1 MTKFKSGLTPQL
13 SSITKKVAWFNIF
26 IQLAFPISATLPANV
41 FANGNSQEKQAINLL
56 KKQKTYQVKVGDTP
70 ESIAKQFNIKLFKL
84 IEANPDYVSLV
95 GKLKIKVGIT
105 LNIPD
110 EPLLTKKWLNNN
122 SQDIPIPSTNGQEL
136 AQIIVDNSSLLNRD
150 TDATQYAISRVSS
163 KANQQI
169 EQWLNQFGHARV
181 SLSTDKN
188 FTLESS
194 SADLLIPLY
203 DQEKNLVFSQTS
215 YHRKDSR
222 SQLNQG
228 IGYRHFT
235 DKFMVGLN
243 AFYDYDLSR
252 YHSRFGVG
260 AEVWRDYFKLSANH
274 YHRLSNW
281 RTSDDVMDYN
291 ERPANGWDI
300 RTEGYLPAYPQLG
313 AKLIFEQYYGKEV
326 GLFGKDNRQENP
338 HAYTA
343 GLTYTPVPL
352 ITFGAERRFG
362 LNDNSDNKFD
372 VNIQYRL
379 GESIASQLNSDN
391 VRAMRLMSGNR
402 YDFVDRN
409 NDIVLEYKKKTLVFL
424 SMNPTLNGYAKEEKD
439 LGVQVRS
446 KYPVKQIEWSAS
458 RLIANGGK
466 INHNNNLNYSIILPR
481 HISGSAE
488 KNSYIISAVA
498 IDEQGN
504 RSDPVQSQIIVDQ
517 SAINTQNSQFTPK
530 ATQLPADNYS
540 AQNLTLSILDNDNL
554 PVDINLKELS
564 LQVQSDNPASSSK
577 VSNFNRI
584 DTGKYQITVT
594 AGSSPEIVTLTPKF
608 RDNTFNKAQVTFVAD
623 THSAII
629 AKGGLTV
636 IKNNA
641 PADGKSQNKIQVI
654 VTDINANRI
663 PNYPVSF
670 TADNGATIIK
680 QTNTDSDGKIIVPIT
695 NTHIGKSMIGVS
707 VKKITYSTNVD
718 FIADIN
724 SAKINTFTIN
734 PNSSFANGTD
744 EKHIA
749 FNVIDK
755 NNNPVPNAKIQLS
768 ADNQALLKETELLTD
783 NQGNASTT
791 MTSQISGTT
800 TVSAL
805 VNKIVTKKTT
815 QFIADLSNGKIISLT
830 PSAKPY
836 IADGKTAVTF
846 TAVVEDN
853 NHNILPNAKVIWSTN
868 RDQQIVSINEVSTT
882 NNQGI
887 AQTTVTSTQ
896 AFDVIV
902 TASISNGSLDASPIT
917 FIADNQKGLITL
929 TANKTQLIA
938 DNKEQAILT
947 AVVKDKFGNK
957 LPNVTVNWDIN
968 GGTANQKETKTNQQ
982 SETAIS
988 INTAQ
993 AGTITAIA
1001 SLKNGNKAQ
1010 TTINAISDPKSATI
1024 SLSANN
1030 KTEAIADD
1038 NDTITVTAHVVDA
1051 NNNPLI
1057 QQSVFWNASPNHPN
1071 REMVKTD
1078 IHGNAQVEIKG
1089 KIAQAVTLTGR
1100 LNNNQSASINLLF
1113 KPGEVDKNH
1122 SHFKLDPQTIVAN
1135 GQSISTGT
1143 VELKD
1148 QFDNPVPKQEKYI
1161 SLSGNNPTITFSNV
1175 IDKNNGLYQFEV
1187 KGKKEGISEIT
1198 AKYGAANP
1206 FVLTQPLGF
1215 VADTQNAM
1223 IQSVNVIA
1231 PYTVTANG
1239 KDSVVIKA
1247 HIVDKQGNPSMEGIT
1262 VGWQT
1267 SLGQLSPLPI
1277 SKTDKNG
1284 VAEIALASTQAG
1296 VAKVTAML
1304 DAQEFL
1310 EADHDIV
1317 FTTDVISPTHSTLA
1331 LSPSIITAGDGTR
1344 TYDQS
1349 EITVIAKDNQG
1360 NLLPGLKDDIKLQYS
1375 TQLNIKE
1382 SKFTESS
1389 TGVYKATISAQKM
1402 GTTQIHAI
1410 ISGVTL
1416 TQSVS
1421 LTVIPDNISAK
1432 VRDIVISDLTPKAGD
1447 TITYT
1452 AYLIDKYD
1460 NPVSKDTPVTWTSDN
1475 VSVLSSALTFT
1486 DDKGVTQTKLTR
1498 GPAGL
1503 AKVNV
1508 VLKSGIYHAK
1518 DVNFVADD
1526 VDENR
1531 SEITLIPANIVAN
1544 GKEKAL
1550 LSLIIKDK
1558 GGNILPDQQVKG
1570 ISDNPT
1576 IVFSPAKQ
1584 VSPGHYE
1591 IEATGKKSGS
1601 AQLSVNINGVD
1612 FKKQKTLQL
1621 RADATTWQVKS
1632 VDVDRT
1638 SIIAGDKGVNY
1649 QATIVD
1655 ANDNILPNV
1664 IVSWKLQGL
1673 ADDYDFSTY
1682 TDAKGIARTKVTS
1695 HVAGIIKMSAYLDLS
1710 NYKPIQDVTVL
1721 PADIDA
1727 NKSTL
1732 TTSRQSIGGD
1742 DKDEAILTVK
1752 LVDKYDNTIDGK
1764 TVSLTATTGTA
1775 HFSDNPLK
1783 PLGNGQYQT
1792 KLTSNVKT
1800 DITLAAE
1807 AEGIA
1812 VAKPVIIKV
1821 TIPKP
1826 DIIFDKQIQQE
1837 TYASAPISALG
1848 YTGLPNNINMM
1859 WSSSDPTIASIDT
1872 TSGRISM
1879 KKAGTAVITLQTSG
1893 NDQYQPA
1900 QSSYPLVIEKAKP
1913 ILQLASSGTI
1923 KSVWNDGVV
1932 HNVNATFGNTD
1943 VKNIP
1948 LYYISDDQR
1957 VATVDTQGSITE
1969 VKPGKTK
1976 IHIKSD
1982 ATDQFLADAV
1992 TVDYEQGKGTLQITF
2007 TRKDIILSEM
2017 DTNIDVQQPT
2027 IPLPKEALGTWSA
2040 KDPNIV
2046 AIKESGVIVKVTP
2059 GKTDIILTS
2068 KENDYFYQSQGS
2080 YSVDVR
2086 KVPHITINS
2095 VTRRVDN
2102 NKNAQII
2109 PHDNISIN
2117 WTPVYEDDSLTFSWL
2132 PPDTAA
2138 SDYAVNLELWD
2149 GNQKTSQIL
2158 AYDQNQLIS
2167 RPKITSSFKLDK
2179 NLFKSTQL
2187 KIKVIVF
2194 DIHDHDPSTNRSREY
2209 AVYYPLD
2216 VKPIHPMYMDLE
2228 LNGSISFIT
2237 TNNASVPRNSCR
2249 MSGLDE
2255 MVHVIARPMFT
2266 LGNHASDFFEP
2277 VTVSHKLIDI
2287 QGDSTRDSVDY
2298 NDEDTYT
2305 SIIEN
2310 QRFPSN
2316 SHSLAIEENCWGSGA
2331 GASAHHGNATLIT
2344 SVTIA
2349 GKTYEFKQHVNWDG
2363 DGAPSQNNITKIS
2376 QL

>member
-41 FANGNSQEKQAINLL
+41 FADGNNQEKQAINLL
-56 KKQKTYQVKVGDTP
+56 KKQKTYQVKAGDTP

-122 SQDIPIPSTNGQEL
+122 QDIPLPSTNEQEL

-150 TDATQYAISRVSS
+150 TDATQFAISKISN

-188 FTLESS
+188 FTLENS

-228 IGYRHFT
+228 IGYRYFT

-260 AEVWRDYFKLSANH
+260 AEVWRDYFKLSVNH

-281 RTSDDVMDYN
+281 RTSDDVIDYN

-379 GESIASQLNSDN
+379 GESLSSQLNPDN
-391 VRAMRLMSGNR
+391 VRATRLMSGNR

-424 SMNPTLNGYAKEEKD
+424 SINPTLNGYAKEEKD

-481 HISGSAE
+481 HISGSTE
-488 KNSYIISAVA
+488 KNNYTISAVA

-504 RSDPVQSQIIVDQ
+504 RSAPVQSQITVDQ

-530 ATQLPADNYS
+530 ATQLPADS
-540 AQNLTLSILDNDNL
+540 HSSQNLTLSILDNDKL
-554 PVDINLKELS
+554 PVDINIKELS
-564 LQVQSDNPASSSK
+564 LQVQSDNPIGNSK
-577 VSNFNRI
+577 VSNFSRI
-584 DTGKYQITVT
+584 DTGKYQVTIT
-594 AGSSPEIVTLTPKF
+594 AGSTPEMVTLIPKF
-608 RDNTFNKAQVTFVAD
+608 RDNTFNQAQVTFVAD

-636 IKNNA
+636 IENGK

-654 VTDINANRI
+654 VTDINANKI

-670 TADNGATIIK
+670 TADNGATIIG
-680 QTNTDSDGKIIVPIT
+680 QANTDAEGKIIVPIT
-695 NTHIGKSMIGVS
+695 NTRSGKSIINVS
-707 VKKITYSTNVD
+707 IKNIPYSTNVD
-718 FIADIN
+718 FVADKN

-734 PNSSFANGTD
+734 PNNSFANGKD

-749 FNVIDK
+749 FNIIDK
-755 NNNPVPNAKIQLS
+755 NNNPVPAVEIKLS
-768 ADNQALLKETELLTD
+768 ADNQAQLKKTKLLTD
-783 NQGNASTT
+783 DQGNASTT
-791 MTSQISGTT
+791 MTSQIAGIT
-800 TVSAL
+800 TVTAW
-805 VNKIVTKKTT
+805 VNQKDRKETT
-815 QFIADLSNGKIISLT
+815 HFIADLSNGKIISLT

-853 NHNILPNAKVIWSTN
+853 NHNILPDAKVIWTTD
-868 RDQQIVSINEVSTT
+868 RDQQIVSINEISTT
-882 NNQGI
+882 NDQGI

-902 TASISNGSLDASPIT
+902 TARLSNGSHNKSPIT
-917 FIADNQKGLITL
+917 FIADDKKGLITL
-929 TANKTQLIA
+929 TSNKTQITA
-938 DNKEQAILT
+938 DNKEQAELI

-968 GGTANQKETKTNQQ
+968 GGTANKKETKTNQQ
-982 SETAIS
+982 GETAIL
-988 INTAQ
+988 INTVR
-993 AGTITAIA
+993 AGTITATA
-1001 SLKNGNKAQ
+1001 LLENGNKDQ
-1010 TTINAISDPKSATI
+1010 TTIIAVSDPNSATI
-1024 SLSANN
+1024 SLLANN
-1030 KTEAIADD
+1030 KTEAIAND
-1038 NDTITVTAHVVDA
+1038 NDTIIVTAHVVDA
-1051 NNNPLI
+1051 NNNPLF

-1071 REMVKTD
+1071 KEIVKTD

-1089 KIAQAVTLTGR
+1089 KIAQVIKLTGR
-1100 LNNNQSASINLLF
+1100 LDNNQNASIDLLF
-1113 KPGEVDKNH
+1113 KPGDVEKAH
-1122 SHFKLDPQTIVAN
+1122 SHLKLDPQTIVAN
-1135 GQSISTGT
+1135 GKNVSIGT
-1143 VELKD
+1143 IELKD

-1175 IDKNNGLYQFEV
+1175 IDKNNGIYQFEI
-1187 KGKKEGISEIT
+1187 KGKKEGISKIT
-1198 AKYGAANP
+1198 AIYDKKNSFP
-1206 FVLTQPLGF
+1206 LTQYLGF

-1284 VAEIALASTQAG
+1284 VAEITLISTQAG
-1296 VAKVTAML
+1296 TAKVTAML

-1310 EADHDIV
+1310 EADHDII
-1317 FTTDVISPTHSTLA
+1317 FTTDVISATRSTLA
-1331 LSPSIITAGDGTR
+1331 LSPSIITAGDGTHS
-1344 TYDQS
+1344 YDQS
-1349 EITVIAKDNQG
+1349 DITVIAKDNQG
-1360 NLLPGLKDDIKLQYS
+1360 NLLTGLKDDIKLQYS
-1375 TQLNIKE
+1375 TNLNIKE

-1389 TGVYKATISAQKM
+1389 TGVYKATISAQKT
-1402 GTTQIHAI
+1402 GTTEIHATI
-1410 ISGVTL
+1410 NSITL

-1421 LTVIPDNISAK
+1421 LTIVADNLSAK
-1432 VRDIVISDLTPKAGD
+1432 VRDIVISDMAPKAGD

-1460 NPVSKDTPVTWTSDN
+1460 NPVSNDTPVTWTSDN
-1475 VSVLSSALTFT
+1475 VSVLTSALTFT
-1486 DDKGVTQTKLTR
+1486 DDKGVAQTKLTR

-1508 VLKSGIYHAK
+1508 HLKSGNYPAK
-1518 DVNFVADD
+1518 DVNFIAND
-1526 VDENR
+1526 VDENL
-1531 SEITLIPANIVAN
+1531 SEINLIPATIIAN
-1544 GKEKAL
+1544 GTDKAL
-1550 LSLIIKDK
+1550 LTLTIKDK
-1558 GGNILPDQQVKG
+1558 GGNILPDQQVEG
-1570 ISDNPT
+1570 IPNNS
-1576 IVFSPAKQ
+1576 IVQFSQARQ
-1584 VSPGHYE
+1584 VSLGHYE
-1591 IEATGKKSGS
+1591 IEVTGTKAGTVP
-1601 AQLSVNINGVD
+1601 LGVRVNGVD
-1612 FKKQKTLQL
+1612 FKKQKILQL
-1621 RADATTWQVKS
+1621 RADAQTRKIKS

-1638 SIIAGDKGVNY
+1638 SIIAGDNGVNY

-1664 IVSWKLQGL
+1664 IVVWELQGV
-1673 ADDYDFSTY
+1673 ADKYNHITY
-1682 TDAKGIARTKVTS
+1682 TDTHGIARTKVTS
-1695 HVAGIIKMSAYLDLS
+1695 TVAGILKMDVALDS
-1710 NYKPIQDVTVL
+1710 NNYKPIQDVTVN

-1727 NKSTL
+1727 NQSTFN
-1732 TTSRQSIGGD
+1732 SNRQSIGGN
-1742 DKDEAILTVK
+1742 DKDSALLTVN
-1752 LVDKYDNTIDGK
+1752 LMDKYGNAIDGK
-1764 TVSLTATTGTA
+1764 KVSIKTTSGKPN
-1775 HFSDNPLK
+1775 FSDNPLK
-1783 PLGNGQYQT
+1783 SLGKGKYQT
-1792 KLTSNVKT
+1792 NLTSNVKT
-1800 DITLAAE
+1800 DIILTAE
-1807 AEGIA
+1807 AEGLAI
-1812 VAKPVIIKV
+1812 AKPLTIKV

-1879 KKAGTAVITLQTSG
+1879 KKAGTTVITLQTSG

-1948 LYYISDDQR
+1948 LYYLSDDQR
-1957 VATVDTQGSITE
+1957 VATVDTQGTITE

-1982 ATDQFLADAV
+1982 ATDQFLADALA
-1992 TVDYEQGKGTLQITF
+1992 VDYEQDKGTLQIAF
-2007 TRKDIILSEM
+2007 AKNDIILSET

-2027 IPLPKEALGTWSA
+2027 IPLPKEALGIWSA

-2046 AIKESGVIVKVTP
+2046 AIKESGVIVKVNP

-2068 KENDYFYQSQGS
+2068 KENDYFHQSQGS

-2102 NKNAQII
+2102 NKNAQIM
-2109 PHDNISIN
+2109 PHENISIN

-2132 PPDTAA
+2132 PPDTVA

-2158 AYDQNQLIS
+2158 AYDHNQLLG

-2194 DIHDHDPSTNRSREY
+2194 DIYDHDPSTNTGRQY

-2216 VKPIHPMYMDLE
+2216 VKPIHPRYMDLE
-2228 LNGSISFIT
+2228 LNGSISFIN
-2237 TNNASVPRNSCR
+2237 TNSASVPRNSCR
-2249 MSGLDE
+2249 MSGLDS

-2287 QGDSTRDSVDY
+2287 QGSSTRGSVDY

-2305 SIIEN
+2305 SRIEN

-2316 SHSLAIEENCWGSGA
+2316 SHSLAMKEDCWGSGA

-2349 GKTYEFKQHVNWDG
+2349 GETYEFKQHVNWDG
-2363 DGAPSQNNITKIS
+2363 DGASSQNNITKIS

>member
-41 FANGNSQEKQAINLL
+41 FANGNNQEKQAINLL
-56 KKQKTYQVKVGDTP
+56 KKQKTYQVKAGDTP

-95 GKLKIKVGIT
+95 GKLKIKAGIT

-122 SQDIPIPSTNGQEL
+122 NQDIPIPSTNGQEL

-150 TDATQYAISRVSS
+150 TDATQFAISQISN

-260 AEVWRDYFKLSANH
+260 AEVWRDYFKLSVNH

-281 RTSDDVMDYN
+281 RTSDDVIDYN

-300 RTEGYLPAYPQLG
+300 RTESYLPAYPQLG

-379 GESIASQLNSDN
+379 GESLSSQLNPDN
-391 VRAMRLMSGNR
+391 VRATRLMSGNR

-424 SMNPTLNGYAKEEKD
+424 SINPTLNGYAKEEKD

-466 INHNNNLNYSIILPR
+466 INHNNNLNYSIIFPR
-481 HISGSAE
+481 HISGSTE
-488 KNSYIISAVA
+488 KNSYTISAVA
-498 IDEQGN
+498 IDDQGN
-504 RSDPVQSQIIVDQ
+504 RSDPVQSHITVDQ

-530 ATQLPADNYS
+530 ATQLPADSHS
-540 AQNLTLSILDNDNL
+540 AQNLTLSILDNDKL
-554 PVDINLKELS
+554 PVDININELS
-564 LQVQSDNPASSSK
+564 LQVQSDNPIGNSK
-577 VSNFNRI
+577 VSNFSRI
-584 DTGKYQITVT
+584 DAGKYQVTIT
-594 AGSSPEIVTLTPKF
+594 AGSTPEMVTLIPKF
-608 RDNTFNKAQVTFVAD
+608 RDNTFNQAQVTFVAD

-636 IKNNA
+636 IKNYA

-654 VTDINANRI
+654 VTDINANKI

-670 TADNGATIIK
+670 TADNEATIIG
-680 QTNTDSDGKIIVPIT
+680 QANTDAEGKIIVPIT
-695 NTHIGKSMIGVS
+695 NTHIGKSIINVS
-707 VKKITYSTNVD
+707 VKNIIYSTNVD
-718 FIADIN
+718 FIADSS

-734 PNSSFANGTD
+734 PNSSFANGKD

-755 NNNPVPNAKIQLS
+755 NNNPVPNVKIQLS

-882 NNQGI
+882 NDQGI

-902 TASISNGSLDASPIT
+902 TASLSNGSMDQSPIT
-917 FIADNQKGLITL
+917 FIADNKKGLITL
-929 TANKTQLIA
+929 TSNKTQIIA
-938 DNKEQAILT
+938 DNKEQAILS

-957 LPNVTVNWDIN
+957 LPDVIVNWDIN

-982 SETAIS
+982 GETAIS

-1010 TTINAISDPKSATI
+1010 TTIKAISDPNSATI

-1071 REMVKTD
+1071 KEMVKTD

-1089 KIAQAVTLTGR
+1089 KIAQAITLTGR

-1113 KPGEVDKNH
+1113 KPGKVDKAH

-1135 GQSISTGT
+1135 GKNVSIGT
-1143 VELKD
+1143 IELKD

-1175 IDKNNGLYQFEV
+1175 IDKNNGIYQFEI

-1198 AKYGAANP
+1198 VKYGVTNP
-1206 FVLTQPLGF
+1206 FALTQPLGF

-1284 VAEIALASTQAG
+1284 VAEIALISTQAG
-1296 VAKVTAML
+1296 TAKVTAML

-1310 EADHDIV
+1310 EADHDII
-1317 FTTDVISPTHSTLA
+1317 FTTDVISATRSTLA

-1344 TYDQS
+1344 SYDQS
-1349 EITVIAKDNQG
+1349 NITVIVKDNQG
-1360 NLLPGLKDDIKLQYS
+1360 NLLTGLKDDIKLQYS
-1375 TQLNIKE
+1375 TNLNIKE

-1389 TGVYKATISAQKM
+1389 AGVYKATISAQKT
-1402 GTTQIHAI
+1402 GTTEIHATI
-1410 ISGVTL
+1410 NSITL

-1421 LTVIPDNISAK
+1421 LTVVADNISAK
-1432 VRDIVISDLTPKAGD
+1432 VRDIIISDMAPKAGD

-1460 NPVSKDTPVTWTSDN
+1460 NPVSNDTPVTWTSDN
-1475 VSVLSSALTFT
+1475 VSVLTSALTFT
-1486 DDKGVTQTKLTR
+1486 DDKGVAQTKLTR

-1508 VLKSGIYHAK
+1508 NLKSGVYPAK
-1518 DVNFVADD
+1518 DVNFIADD

-1531 SEITLIPANIVAN
+1531 SEIDLIPATIIAN
-1544 GKEKAL
+1544 GTDKAL
-1550 LSLIIKDK
+1550 LSLTIKDK
-1558 GGNILPDQQVKG
+1558 GGNILPNQQVEG
-1570 ISDNPT
+1570 ISNNPT
-1576 IVFSPAKQ
+1576 IRFSQAQQ

-1591 IEATGKKSGS
+1591 IEATGTKSGM
-1601 AQLSVNINGVD
+1601 AQLSVKVNGVD

-1621 RADATTWQVKS
+1621 RADAKTRQVKS

-1638 SIIAGDKGVNY
+1638 SIIAGDNGVNY

-1655 ANDNILPNV
+1655 ANDNILSNV
-1664 IVSWKLQGL
+1664 IVVWELQGV
-1673 ADDYDFSTY
+1673 ADKYNHITY
-1682 TDAKGIARTKVTS
+1682 TDTNGIARTKVTS
-1695 HVAGIIKMSAYLDLS
+1695 TVAGILKMNAALDS
-1710 NYKPIQDVTVL
+1710 NNYKPIQDVTVN

-1727 NKSTL
+1727 NQSTF
-1732 TTSRQSIGGD
+1732 SSNRQSIGGNN
-1742 DKDEAILTVK
+1742 KDSALLTVN
-1752 LVDKYDNTIDGK
+1752 LMDKYDNTIDGK
-1764 TVSLTATTGTA
+1764 TVSIKTTSGKPN
-1775 HFSDNPLK
+1775 FSDNPLNS
-1783 PLGNGQYQT
+1783 LGKGKYQT
-1792 KLTSNVKT
+1792 HLTSNVKT
-1800 DITLAAE
+1800 DIILTAE
-1807 AEGIA
+1807 AEGLAI
-1812 VAKPVIIKV
+1812 AKPLTIKV

-1913 ILQLASSGTI
+1913 ILQLASSGAI

-1957 VATVDTQGSITE
+1957 IATIDTQGTIAE

-1992 TVDYEQGKGTLQITF
+1992 AVDYEQDKGTLQITF
-2007 TRKDIILSEM
+2007 AKNDIILSET

-2027 IPLPKEALGTWSA
+2027 IPLPKEALGIWSA

-2059 GKTDIILTS
+2059 GKTNIILTS

-2102 NKNAQII
+2102 NKNAQVT
-2109 PHDNISIN
+2109 PHANISIN

-2132 PPDTAA
+2132 PPDTTS

-2158 AYDQNQLIS
+2158 AYDHNQLLG

-2194 DIHDHDPSTNRSREY
+2194 DIYDHDPSTNTGRQY

-2237 TNNASVPRNSCR
+2237 TTSASVPRNSCR
-2249 MSGLDE
+2249 MSGLDS

-2287 QGDSTRDSVDY
+2287 QGDSTRGSVDY
-2298 NDEDTYT
+2298 NDGDTYT
-2305 SIIEN
+2305 SRIEN

-2316 SHSLAIEENCWGSGA
+2316 SHSLAIKEDCWGSGG

-2349 GKTYEFKQHVNWDG
+2349 GETYEFKQHVNWDG
-2363 DGAPSQNNITKIS
+2363 DGASSQNNITKIS

>member
-41 FANGNSQEKQAINLL
+41 FADGNNQEKQAINLF
-56 KKQKTYQVKVGDTP
+56 KKQKNYQVKAGDTP

-95 GKLKIKVGIT
+95 GKLKIKAGIT

-122 SQDIPIPSTNGQEL
+122 NQDIPIPSTNGQEL

-150 TDATQYAISRVSS
+150 TDATQFAISQISN

-228 IGYRHFT
+228 VGYRHFT

-260 AEVWRDYFKLSANH
+260 AEVWRDYFKLSVNH

-281 RTSDDVMDYN
+281 RTSDDVTDYN

-300 RTEGYLPAYPQLG
+300 RTESYLPAYPQLG

-379 GESIASQLNSDN
+379 GESLSSQLNPDN
-391 VRAMRLMSGNR
+391 VRATRLMSGNR

-424 SMNPTLNGYAKEEKD
+424 SINPTLNGYAKEEKD

-466 INHNNNLNYSIILPR
+466 INHNNNLNYSIIFPH
-481 HISGSAE
+481 HISGSTE
-488 KNSYIISAVA
+488 KNSYTISAVA
-498 IDEQGN
+498 IDDQGN
-504 RSDPVQSQIIVDQ
+504 RSDPVQSHITVDQ

-530 ATQLPADNYS
+530 ATQLPADSHS
-540 AQNLTLSILDNDNL
+540 AQNLTLSILDNDKL
-554 PVDINLKELS
+554 PVDININELS
-564 LQVQSDNPASSSK
+564 LQVQSDNPIGNSK
-577 VSNFNRI
+577 VSNFSRI
-584 DTGKYQITVT
+584 DAGKYQVTIT
-594 AGSSPEIVTLTPKF
+594 AGSTPEMVTLIPKF
-608 RDNTFNKAQVTFVAD
+608 RDNTFNQAQVTFVAD

-636 IKNNA
+636 IKNYA

-654 VTDINANRI
+654 VTDINANKI

-670 TADNGATIIK
+670 TADNGATIIG
-680 QTNTDSDGKIIVPIT
+680 QANTDAEGKIIVPIT
-695 NTHIGKSMIGVS
+695 NTHIGKSIIDVS
-707 VKKITYSTNVD
+707 VKNITYSTNVD
-718 FIADIN
+718 FIADSS

-734 PNSSFANGTD
+734 PNSSFANGKD

-791 MTSQISGTT
+791 MTSHISGTT

-853 NHNILPNAKVIWSTN
+853 NHNILPNAKVIWSTD

-882 NNQGI
+882 NDQGI
-887 AQTTVTSTQ
+887 AQTTLTSTQ

-917 FIADNQKGLITL
+917 FIADNKKGLITL
-929 TANKTQLIA
+929 TANKTQIIA
-938 DNKEQAILT
+938 DNKEQAILS

-957 LPNVTVNWDIN
+957 LPDVTVNWDIN

-982 SETAIS
+982 GETAIS

-1010 TTINAISDPKSATI
+1010 TTIKAISDPNSATI

-1071 REMVKTD
+1071 KEMVKTD

-1089 KIAQAVTLTGR
+1089 KIAQAITLTGR

-1113 KPGEVDKNH
+1113 KPGKVDKAH
-1122 SHFKLDPQTIVAN
+1122 SHLKLDPQTIVAN
-1135 GQSISTGT
+1135 GKNVSIGT
-1143 VELKD
+1143 IELKD

-1175 IDKNNGLYQFEV
+1175 IDKNNGIYQFEI

-1198 AKYGAANP
+1198 AKYGVTNP
-1206 FVLTQPLGF
+1206 FALTQPLGF
-1215 VADTQNAM
+1215 VADTQNAV

-1284 VAEIALASTQAG
+1284 VAEIALISTQAG
-1296 VAKVTAML
+1296 TAKVTAML

-1310 EADHDIV
+1310 EADHDIT
-1317 FTTDVISPTHSTLA
+1317 FTTDVISATRSTLA

-1344 TYDQS
+1344 SYDQS
-1349 EITVIAKDNQG
+1349 NITVIVKDNQG
-1360 NLLPGLKDDIKLQYS
+1360 NLLTGLKDDIKLQYS
-1375 TQLNIKE
+1375 TNLNIKE

-1389 TGVYKATISAQKM
+1389 AGVYKTTISAQKT
-1402 GTTQIHAI
+1402 GTTEIHATI
-1410 ISGVTL
+1410 NSITL

-1421 LTVIPDNISAK
+1421 LTVVADNISAK
-1432 VRDIVISDLTPKAGD
+1432 VRDIIISDMAPKAGD

-1460 NPVSKDTPVTWTSDN
+1460 NPVSNDTPVTWTSDN
-1475 VSVLSSALTFT
+1475 VSVLASALTFT
-1486 DDKGVTQTKLTR
+1486 DNKGVAQTKLTR

-1508 VLKSGIYHAK
+1508 NLKSGVYPAK
-1518 DVNFVADD
+1518 DVNFIADD

-1531 SEITLIPANIVAN
+1531 SEIDLIPATIIAN
-1544 GKEKAL
+1544 GTDKAL
-1550 LSLIIKDK
+1550 LSLTIKDK
-1558 GGNILPDQQVKG
+1558 GGNILPDQQVEG
-1570 ISDNPT
+1570 ISNNPT
-1576 IVFSPAKQ
+1576 IRFSQAQQ

-1591 IEATGKKSGS
+1591 IEATGTKAGT
-1601 AQLSVNINGVD
+1601 AQLSVKVNGVD

-1621 RADATTWQVKS
+1621 RADAKTWQVKS

-1638 SIIAGDKGVNY
+1638 NMIAGDNGVNY

-1682 TDAKGIARTKVTS
+1682 TDTNGIARTKVTS
-1695 HVAGIIKMSAYLDLS
+1695 NIAGILKMSAYLDLK
-1710 NYKPIQDVTVL
+1710 NHKPIQDVTVN

-1727 NKSTL
+1727 NQSTFSS
-1732 TTSRQSIGGD
+1732 SRQSIGGNN
-1742 DKDEAILTVK
+1742 KDSALLTVN
-1752 LVDKYDNTIDGK
+1752 LMDKYGNTIDGK
-1764 TVSLTATTGTA
+1764 TVSIKTTSGKPN
-1775 HFSDNPLK
+1775 FSDNPLNS
-1783 PLGNGQYQT
+1783 LGKGKYQT
-1792 KLTSNVKT
+1792 HLTSNVKT
-1800 DITLAAE
+1800 DIILTAE
-1807 AEGIA
+1807 AEGLAI
-1812 VAKPVIIKV
+1812 AKPLTIKV

-1957 VATVDTQGSITE
+1957 VATVDTQGTITE

-1992 TVDYEQGKGTLQITF
+1992 AVDYEQDKGTLQITF
-2007 TRKDIILSEM
+2007 AKKDIILSET

-2027 IPLPKEALGTWSA
+2027 IPLPKEALGIWSA

-2102 NKNAQII
+2102 NKNAQVT
-2109 PHDNISIN
+2109 PHANISIN
-2117 WTPVYEDDSLTFSWL
+2117 WTPVYEDDLLTFSWL

-2149 GNQKTSQIL
+2149 GNQKTGQIL
-2158 AYDQNQLIS
+2158 AYDHNQLLGGQ
-2167 RPKITSSFKLDK
+2167 KITSSFKLDK

-2194 DIHDHDPSTNRSREY
+2194 DIYDHDPSTNTGRQY

-2237 TNNASVPRNSCR
+2237 TTNGSVPRHSCR
-2249 MSGLDE
+2249 MTGLDD
-2255 MVHVIARPMFT
+2255 MAHVIARPMFT
-2266 LGNHASDFFEP
+2266 LGSHASDFFEP
-2277 VTVSHKLIDI
+2277 VMVSHKLIDI
-2287 QGDSTRDSVDY
+2287 QGDSSRGSVDY

-2305 SIIEN
+2305 SRIEN
-2310 QRFPSN
+2310 QRFQPNSPSM
-2316 SHSLAIEENCWGSGA
+2316 AIKEDCWGSGA

-2349 GKTYEFKQHVNWDG
+2349 GETYEFKQHVNWDG
-2363 DGAPSQNNITKIS
+2363 DGSSSQNNITKIS

>member
-41 FANGNSQEKQAINLL
+41 FADGNNQEKQAINLL
-56 KKQKTYQVKVGDTP
+56 KKQKTYQVKAGDTP

-122 SQDIPIPSTNGQEL
+122 QDIPIPSTNGQEL

-150 TDATQYAISRVSS
+150 TDATQFAISKISN

-188 FTLESS
+188 FTLENS

-228 IGYRHFT
+228 IGYRYFT

-260 AEVWRDYFKLSANH
+260 GEVWRDYFKLSVNH

-281 RTSDDVMDYN
+281 RTSDDVIDYN

-300 RTEGYLPAYPQLG
+300 RTESYLPAYPQLG

-379 GESIASQLNSDN
+379 GESLSSQLNPDN
-391 VRAMRLMSGNR
+391 VRATRLMSGNR

-409 NDIVLEYKKKTLVFL
+409 NDIVLEYKKKNLVFL
-424 SMNPTLNGYAKEEKD
+424 SINPTLNGYAKEEKD

-481 HISGSAE
+481 HISGSTE
-488 KNSYIISAVA
+488 KNSYTISAVA

-504 RSDPVQSQIIVDQ
+504 RSDPVQSQITVDQ

-530 ATQLPADNYS
+530 VTQLPADS
-540 AQNLTLSILDNDNL
+540 HSSQNLTLSILDNDKL
-554 PVDINLKELS
+554 PVDINIKELS
-564 LQVQSDNPASSSK
+564 LQVQSDNPISNSK
-577 VSNFNRI
+577 VSNFSRI
-584 DTGKYQITVT
+584 DAGKYQVTIT
-594 AGSSPEIVTLTPKF
+594 AGSTPEMVTLTPKF
-608 RDNTFNKAQVTFVAD
+608 RDNTFNQAQVTFVAD

-636 IKNNA
+636 IKNYA

-663 PNYPVSF
+663 PNFPVSF
-670 TADNGATIIK
+670 TANNGATIIG
-680 QTNTDSDGKIIVPIT
+680 QANTDAEGKIIVPIT
-695 NTHIGKSMIGVS
+695 NTRSGKSIIDVS
-707 VKKITYSTNVD
+707 VKNIPYSTNVD
-718 FIADIN
+718 FIADRSSAQIN
-724 SAKINTFTIN
+724 AFTIN
-734 PNSSFANGTD
+734 PNNSFANGKD

-749 FNVIDK
+749 FNIIDK
-755 NNNPVPNAKIQLS
+755 NNNPVPDAEIQLS
-768 ADNQALLKETELLTD
+768 ADNQGQLKDIELLTD
-783 NQGNASTT
+783 KQGNASTT

-815 QFIADLSNGKIISLT
+815 QFFADISNGKIISVT
-830 PSAKPY
+830 PSTPPY
-836 IADGKTAVTF
+836 IADGKTTVTF
-846 TAVVEDN
+846 TAVVEDK

-887 AQTTVTSTQ
+887 AKTTLTSTQ

-902 TASISNGSLDASPIT
+902 TASISNGSLDALPIT

-929 TANKTQLIA
+929 TANKTEIIA
-938 DNKEQAILT
+938 DNKEQAILS

-957 LPNVTVNWDIN
+957 LPDVTVNWDIN
-968 GGTANQKETKTNQQ
+968 GGTSNQKETKTNQQ
-982 SETAIS
+982 GETAIS

-1001 SLKNGNKAQ
+1001 SLKNGNKAK
-1010 TTINAISDPKSATI
+1010 TTIKAISDPNSATI

-1071 REMVKTD
+1071 KEMVKTD
-1078 IHGNAQVEIKG
+1078 IYGNAQVEIKG
-1089 KIAQAVTLTGR
+1089 KIAQTITLTGR

-1113 KPGEVDKNH
+1113 KPGEVDKTH

-1135 GQSISTGT
+1135 GHDVSLGT
-1143 VELKD
+1143 IELKD

-1161 SLSGNNPTITFSNV
+1161 SLSGNNPTITFSNI
-1175 IDKNNGLYQFEV
+1175 IDKNNGLYQFEI
-1187 KGKKEGISEIT
+1187 KGIKEGNSKIT
-1198 AKYGAANP
+1198 AKYGVANP

-1215 VADTQNAM
+1215 IADKQNAT

-1239 KDSVVIKA
+1239 NDSVIIQA
-1247 HIVDKQGNPSMEGIT
+1247 HIEDKQNNPSMEGIT

-1284 VAEIALASTQAG
+1284 VAKITLTSTQAG
-1296 VAKVTAML
+1296 SAQVTAML
-1304 DAQEFL
+1304 DSQQSL
-1310 EADHDIV
+1310 DADHIIT
-1317 FTTDVISPTHSTLA
+1317 FNADVISADKSQLFV
-1331 LSPSIITAGDGTR
+1331 SPNT
-1344 TYDQS
+1344 
-1349 EITVIAKDNQG
+1349 
-1360 NLLPGLKDDIKLQYS
+1360 
-1375 TQLNIKE
+1375 
-1382 SKFTESS
+1382 
-1389 TGVYKATISAQKM
+1389 
-1402 GTTQIHAI
+1402 I
-1410 ISGVTL
+1410 ISGTDKALITVKLKDKNSNLL
-1416 TQSVS
+1416 TGLANKITINHTTDLTFTTSPFTEKEKGVYQAQISALKAGNTILS
-1421 LTVIPDNISAK
+1421 ATIDSMLIKQTAPLTVLPDAQSAK
-1432 VRDIVISDLTPKAGD
+1432 VSKFDISDTKPHAGN
-1447 TITYT
+1447 TIIYK
-1452 AYLIDKYD
+1452 AYLVD
-1460 NPVSKDTPVTWTSDN
+1460 NNNNPLNSGVAVTWTTDRDS
-1475 VSVLSSALTFT
+1475 LLAQPLTFT
-1486 DDKGVTQTKLTR
+1486 DNQGIAQVKLTR
-1498 GPAGL
+1498 NPAGI
-1503 AKVNV
+1503 AKVNA
-1508 VLKSGIYHAK
+1508 VLISGSYPAP
-1518 DVNFVADD
+1518 DVNFVADN
-1526 VDENR
+1526 VDENS
-1531 SEITLIPANIVAN
+1531 SEINLIPATIIAN
-1544 GKEKAL
+1544 GTDKAL
-1550 LSLIIKDK
+1550 LTLTIKDK
-1558 GGNILPDQQVKG
+1558 GGNILPDQQVEG
-1570 ISDNPT
+1570 ISNNPT
-1576 IVFSPAKQ
+1576 IVFSAAKK

-1591 IEATGKKSGS
+1591 IEATGTKAGT
-1601 AQLSVNINGVD
+1601 AQLSVKVNGVD

-1621 RADATTWQVKS
+1621 RADAKTWQVKS

-1638 SIIAGDKGVNY
+1638 SMIAGDNGVNY
-1649 QATIVD
+1649 QTTIVD

-1682 TDAKGIARTKVTS
+1682 TDTNGIARTKVTS
-1695 HVAGIIKMSAYLDLS
+1695 TVAGILKMSAYLDL
-1710 NYKPIQDVTVL
+1710 NNHKPIQDVTVN

-1727 NKSTL
+1727 NKSTFSS
-1732 TTSRQSIGGD
+1732 SRQSIGGN
-1742 DKDEAILTVK
+1742 DKDSALLTVN
-1752 LVDKYDNTIDGK
+1752 LMDKYGNTIDGK
-1764 TVSLTATTGTA
+1764 TVLIKTTSGKPN
-1775 HFSDNPLK
+1775 FSDNPLNS
-1783 PLGNGQYQT
+1783 LGKGKYQT
-1792 KLTSNVKT
+1792 NLTSNVKT
-1800 DITLAAE
+1800 DIILTAE
-1807 AEGIA
+1807 AEGLTI
-1812 VAKPVIIKV
+1812 AKPLTIKV

-1872 TSGRISM
+1872 TSGSISM
-1879 KKAGTAVITLQTSG
+1879 KKAGTVVITLQTSG
-1893 NDQYQPA
+1893 NDQYQPT

-1913 ILQLASSGTI
+1913 ILQLATSGTI

-1948 LYYISDDQR
+1948 LYYVSDDQR
-1957 VATVDTQGSITE
+1957 IATVDTQGTITG

-1992 TVDYEQGKGTLQITF
+1992 AVDYDQDKGILQITF
-2007 TRKDIILSEM
+2007 AKNDIILSET

-2027 IPLPKEALGTWSA
+2027 TPLPKEAQGIWSA

-2046 AIKESGVIVKVTP
+2046 AMKESGVIVKVNP

-2068 KENDYFYQSQGS
+2068 KENDYYYQSQGS
-2080 YSVDVR
+2080 YSVNVR

-2109 PHDNISIN
+2109 PHENISIN

-2132 PPDTAA
+2132 PPDTSAG
-2138 SDYAVNLELWD
+2138 SYDVNLELWD
-2149 GNQKTSQIL
+2149 DNQKTNQI
-2158 AYDQNQLIS
+2158 YGYGQNQLLGGQ
-2167 RPKITSSFKLDK
+2167 KMTTSFKLDK
-2179 NLFKSTQL
+2179 NLYKSTQL

-2194 DIHDHDPSTNRSREY
+2194 DLLDHDPSTNTGRQY

-2237 TNNASVPRNSCR
+2237 TKNANISRNSCR
-2249 MSGLDE
+2249 VTKLDDF
-2255 MVHVIARPMFT
+2255 VHVIARPMFT
-2266 LGNHASDFFEP
+2266 LGGHAGDFFEP
-2277 VTVSHKLIDI
+2277 VTISHRLTDI
-2287 QGDSTRDSVDY
+2287 QGEHSRDSVDY
-2298 NDEDTYT
+2298 NDKNTYT
-2305 SIIEN
+2305 SKVEN
-2310 QRFPSN
+2310 QRFQSN
-2316 SHSLAIEENCWGSGA
+2316 SPSMAIKEDCWASGG

-2349 GKTYEFKQHVNWDG
+2349 GETYEFKQHVNWDG
-2363 DGAPSQNNITKIS
+2363 DGASSQNNITKIN

>member
-41 FANGNSQEKQAINLL
+41 FANGNNQEKQTINLL
-56 KKQKTYQVKVGDTP
+56 KKQKTYQVKAGDTP

-95 GKLKIKVGIT
+95 GKLRIKTGIT

-110 EPLLTKKWLNNN
+110 ESLSTKKWLNNN
-122 SQDIPIPSTNGQEL
+122 SQDIPIPSTNEQEL
-136 AQIIVDNSSLLNRD
+136 AQIIVDNSSLLNKD

-188 FTLESS
+188 FTLENS

-203 DQEKNLVFSQTS
+203 DQEKNLIFSQTS

-235 DKFMVGLN
+235 DKFMVGFN

-517 SAINTQNSQFTPK
+517 AAINTQNSQFTPK

-554 PVDINLKELS
+554 PVDINIKELS

-608 RDNTFNKAQVTFVAD
+608 RDNIFNQAQVTFIAD

-680 QTNTDSDGKIIVPIT
+680 QANTDSDGKIIVPIT
-695 NTHIGKSMIGVS
+695 NTQIGKSMIGVS

-768 ADNQALLKETELLTD
+768 ADNHAQLKDVELLTD
-783 NQGNASTT
+783 KQGNASTS
-791 MTSQISGTT
+791 MTSKVSD
-800 TVSAL
+800 TVTVTAL
-805 VNKIVTKKTT
+805 VNNIATQKTT
-815 QFIADLSNGKIISLT
+815 QFIADLSNGNIISVT
-830 PSAKPY
+830 PSAPPY
-836 IADGKTAVTF
+836 IADGKKTVTF
-846 TAVVEDN
+846 TAVVEDK
-853 NHNILPNAKVIWSTN
+853 NHNILPDAKVIWSTN
-868 RDQQIVSINEVSTT
+868 RDQNIVAIDEISTT

-902 TASISNGSLDASPIT
+902 TANISNGSLDASPIT

-929 TANKTQLIA
+929 TTNKIQLIA

-947 AVVKDKFGNK
+947 AIVKDKFGNK
-957 LPNVTVNWDIN
+957 LPNVSVSWDIN

-982 SETAIS
+982 GETAVS

-1010 TTINAISDPKSATI
+1010 TTINAISDPNSATI

-1071 REMVKTD
+1071 KEMVKTD

-1122 SHFKLDPQTIVAN
+1122 SNFKLDPQTIVAN
-1135 GQSISTGT
+1135 GQSVSTGT

-1187 KGKKEGISEIT
+1187 KGKKEGVSEIT
-1198 AKYGAANP
+1198 AKYDATNP

-1223 IQSVNVIA
+1223 IQSVNVIT
-1231 PYTVTANG
+1231 PYSVTANG
-1239 KDSVVIKA
+1239 HDSVIIKA
-1247 HIVDKQGNPSMEGIT
+1247 HIVDKQGNPSMKGIT

-1284 VAEIALASTQAG
+1284 VAEIALASTQTG

-1310 EADHDIV
+1310 EADHDII

-1331 LSPSIITAGDGTR
+1331 LSPSIITAGDGTQSH
-1344 TYDQS
+1344 DQS

-1360 NLLPGLKDDIKLQYS
+1360 NLLTGLKDDIKLQYS
-1375 TQLNIKE
+1375 TNLNVKE
-1382 SKFTESS
+1382 SKFTETN
-1389 TGVYKATISAQKM
+1389 TGVYKATISTQKT

-1410 ISGVTL
+1410 ISSVTL

-1421 LTVIPDNISAK
+1421 LTVVPDNMSAK
-1432 VRDIVISDLTPKAGD
+1432 VRDIVISDPTPKAGD

-1452 AYLIDKYD
+1452 AYLVDKYD

-1475 VSVLSSALTFT
+1475 VSVLRPALTFT
-1486 DDKGVTQTKLTR
+1486 DDKGVSQTKLTR

-1503 AKVNV
+1503 AKVDVN
-1508 VLKSGIYHAK
+1508 LKSGIYHAK

-1531 SEITLIPANIVAN
+1531 SEITLVPSNIVAD
-1544 GKEKAL
+1544 GKEKTL

-1576 IVFSPAKQ
+1576 IIFSPAKQ

-1591 IEATGKKSGS
+1591 IEATGKKSGT
-1601 AQLSVNINGVD
+1601 AQLSVNINGID
-1612 FKKQKTLQL
+1612 FKKQKTLLL
-1621 RADATTWQVKS
+1621 RADRTTWRVKS
-1632 VDVDRT
+1632 VSVDRT
-1638 SIIAGDKGVNY
+1638 TMIAGDKGVNY

-1655 ANDNILPNV
+1655 ANDNILPQV
-1664 IVSWKLQGL
+1664 IVSWRIQGL
-1673 ADDYDFSTY
+1673 ADNYLYDFSTY
-1682 TDAKGIARTKVTS
+1682 TDAQGIARTKVTS
-1695 HVAGIIKMSAYLDLS
+1695 NKTGILKMSAYLDLS
-1710 NYKPIQDVTVL
+1710 NHKPIQDVTIM

-1727 NKSTL
+1727 NKSTFSS
-1732 TTSRQSIGGD
+1732 SRQSIGGD
-1742 DKDEAILTVK
+1742 NKDNAILTAK
-1752 LVDKYDNTIDGK
+1752 LVDKYGNTIDGK
-1764 TVSLTATTGTA
+1764 KVSLDVQSGTPN
-1775 HFSDNPLK
+1775 FSDNPLK
-1783 PLGNGQYQT
+1783 SIGNGEYQT
-1792 KLTSNVKT
+1792 QLTSNIKT
-1800 DITLAAE
+1800 DIALSAI
-1807 AEGIA
+1807 AEGVTI
-1812 VAKPVIIKV
+1812 AKPVIIKV

-1826 DIIFDKQIQQE
+1826 DIIFDKKIQQE
-1837 TYASAPISALG
+1837 TYSSAPTKALG
-1848 YTGLPNNINMM
+1848 YTGLPQNINVM
-1859 WSSSDPTIASIDT
+1859 WSSSAPDIASIDNH
-1872 TSGRISM
+1872 SGAITL
-1879 KKAGTAVITLQTSG
+1879 KKAGTTLITLQTSG
-1893 NDQYQPA
+1893 NDQYQPS
-1900 QSSYPLVIEKAKP
+1900 QSSYPLVIEKADIGLVAKEPQLNSIWDDNIPQQVVLLYNNKDATNNPPPKQFINYDQAIIAIDDQGNIKP
-1913 ILQLASSGTI
+1913 IKPGYTTITVLSEATEQFKSSSMTIHYQQDKATINYQFKNSNEILIVDALSSGALTAQAPTSPLPTGINAIWSSSKPSIVEVTPEGAITHLNIGVATLTLSIKDDDYYNNYDNSYTI
-1923 KSVWNDGVV
+1923 TVKPVPHVIIDSLKFNSAGREVIGS
-1932 HNVNATFGNTD
+1932 NANNLSWQP
-1943 VKNIP
+1943 V
-1948 LYYISDDQR
+1948 YISDNEF
-1957 VATVDTQGSITE
+1957 TVNWSSIETPHAINFE
-1969 VKPGKTK
+1969 LYDDNNNLIQSVERQNYSPNNNILDKVMLSPPERFINKPQNLKLKVITYDSNNKPYPKEYNIAVKSISAQTAKSLIL
-1976 IHIKSD
+1976 IHLNS
-1982 ATDQFLADAV
+1982 QFLYTDSGSSAVSCQDAV
-1992 TVDYEQGKGTLQITF
+1992 GTSAVHFTVIPRIEFKGDSQKLLYPITLTARIDDIT
-2007 TRKDIILSEM
+2007 LNHS
-2017 DTNIDVQQPT
+2017 VV
-2027 IPLPKEALGTWSA
+2027 SH
-2040 KDPNIV
+2040 
-2046 AIKESGVIVKVTP
+2046 GVINQNVTYP
-2059 GKTDIILTS
+2059 SSFIL
-2068 KENDYFYQSQGS
+2068 
-2080 YSVDVR
+2080 
-2086 KVPHITINS
+2086 
-2095 VTRRVDN
+2095 
-2102 NKNAQII
+2102 NKN
-2109 PHDNISIN
+2109 
-2117 WTPVYEDDSLTFSWL
+2117 
-2132 PPDTAA
+2132 
-2138 SDYAVNLELWD
+2138 
-2149 GNQKTSQIL
+2149 
-2158 AYDQNQLIS
+2158 
-2167 RPKITSSFKLDK
+2167 
-2179 NLFKSTQL
+2179 
-2187 KIKVIVF
+2187 
-2194 DIHDHDPSTNRSREY
+2194 
-2209 AVYYPLD
+2209 
-2216 VKPIHPMYMDLE
+2216 
-2228 LNGSISFIT
+2228 
-2237 TNNASVPRNSCR
+2237 
-2249 MSGLDE
+2249 SGE
-2255 MVHVIARPMFT
+2255 
-2266 LGNHASDFFEP
+2266 S
-2277 VTVSHKLIDI
+2277 
-2287 QGDSTRDSVDY
+2287 
-2298 NDEDTYT
+2298 
-2305 SIIEN
+2305 
-2310 QRFPSN
+2310 
-2316 SHSLAIEENCWGSGA
+2316 
-2331 GASAHHGNATLIT
+2331 
-2344 SVTIA
+2344 
-2349 GKTYEFKQHVNWDG
+2349 YEFKTTSSKYAVDKECKVSDSGYGIFRLTVDVYGNKEV
-2363 DGAPSQNNITKIS
+2363 ITKDFNWS
-2376 QL
+2376 GFNGAH

>member
-41 FANGNSQEKQAINLL
+41 FANGNDQEKQYINLL
-56 KKQKTYQVKVGDTP
+56 KKQKTYQVKMGDTP

-95 GKLKIKVGIT
+95 GKLRIKTGIT
-105 LNIPD
+105 LNIPN
-110 EPLLTKKWLNNN
+110 ESLSTKKWLNNN
-122 SQDIPIPSTNGQEL
+122 SQDIPIPSTNEQEL
-136 AQIIVDNSSLLNRD
+136 AQIIVDNSSLLNKD
-150 TDATQYAISRVSS
+150 TDATQYTISRVSS

-188 FTLESS
+188 FTLENS

-203 DQEKNLVFSQTS
+203 DQGKNLVFSQTS

-235 DKFMVGLN
+235 DKFMVGFN

-326 GLFGKDNRQENP
+326 GLFGKNDRQENP

-352 ITFGAERRFG
+352 ITFGAEHRFG

-379 GESIASQLNSDN
+379 GESLSSQLNTDN

-424 SMNPTLNGYAKEEKD
+424 SINPILNGYAKEEKD

-446 KYPVKQIEWSAS
+446 KYPLKQIEWSAN

-517 SAINTQNSQFTPK
+517 AAINTQNSQFTPK

-554 PVDINLKELS
+554 PVDINIKELS
-564 LQVQSDNPASSSK
+564 LQVRSDNPASSSK

-608 RDNTFNKAQVTFVAD
+608 RDNIFNQAQVTFVAD

-680 QTNTDSDGKIIVPIT
+680 QTNTDSDGKIIIPIT
-695 NTHIGKSMIGVS
+695 NTQIGKSMIGVS

-734 PNSSFANGTD
+734 PHSSFANGKD

-768 ADNQALLKETELLTD
+768 ADNHAQLKDVELLTD
-783 NQGNASTT
+783 KQGNASTS
-791 MTSQISGTT
+791 MTSKVSGTV
-800 TVSAL
+800 TVTAL
-805 VNKIVTKKTT
+805 VNNVATQKTT
-815 QFIADLSNGKIISLT
+815 QFIADLSNGNIISVT
-830 PSAKPY
+830 PSAPPY
-836 IADGKTAVTF
+836 IADGKKTVTF
-846 TAVVEDN
+846 TAVVEDK

-868 RDQQIVSINEVSTT
+868 RDQNIVAIDEISTT

-902 TASISNGSLDASPIT
+902 TANISNGSRDASPIT

-929 TANKTQLIA
+929 TANKTQIIA

-957 LPNVTVNWDIN
+957 LPNVNVSWDIN
-968 GGTANQKETKTNQQ
+968 GGTPNQKETKTNQQ
-982 SETAIS
+982 GETAIS

-993 AGTITAIA
+993 AGTITAIV

-1057 QQSVFWNASPNHPN
+1057 QQSVFWNSSPNHPN
-1071 REMVKTD
+1071 KEMVKTD

-1089 KIAQAVTLTGR
+1089 KIAQTVTLTGR

-1122 SHFKLDPQTIVAN
+1122 SDFKLDPQTIVAN
-1135 GQSISTGT
+1135 GQNISIGT
-1143 VELKD
+1143 IELKD

-1161 SLSGNNPTITFSNV
+1161 SLSGNNPTITFSNI

-1187 KGKKEGISEIT
+1187 KGKKEGVSEIT
-1198 AKYGAANP
+1198 AKYNVVNP

-1215 VADTQNAM
+1215 VADTQNAI

-1231 PYTVTANG
+1231 PYTVIANG
-1239 KDSVVIKA
+1239 HDSVLIKA
-1247 HIVDKQGNPSMEGIT
+1247 HIVDKQGNPSMKGIT

-1284 VAEIALASTQAG
+1284 VAEIALTSTQAG
-1296 VAKVTAML
+1296 TAKVTAML

-1310 EADHDIV
+1310 EADHDII
-1317 FTTDVISPTHSTLA
+1317 FTTDVVSPTYSTLA

-1360 NLLPGLKDDIKLQYS
+1360 NLLSGLKDDIKLQYS

-1410 ISGVTL
+1410 ISGVPL

-1432 VRDIVISDLTPKAGD
+1432 VRDIVISDPTPKAGD

-1508 VLKSGIYHAK
+1508 NLKSDIYHAK

-1612 FKKQKTLQL
+1612 FKKQKTLLL

-1632 VDVDRT
+1632 VSVDKT
-1638 SIIAGDKGVNY
+1638 TMIAGDKGVNY

-1682 TDAKGIARTKVTS
+1682 TDATGIARTKVTS
-1695 HVAGIIKMSAYLDLS
+1695 NIAGILKMSAYLDLS
-1710 NYKPIQDVTVL
+1710 NHKPIQNVTVI

-1727 NKSTL
+1727 NKSTF
-1732 TTSRQSIGGD
+1732 SSNRQSIGGD
-1742 DKDEAILTVK
+1742 NKDNAILTTK
-1752 LVDKYDNTIDGK
+1752 LVDKYGNTIDGK
-1764 TVSLTATTGTA
+1764 KVSLDIQSGTPN
-1775 HFSDNPLK
+1775 FSDNPLK
-1783 PLGNGQYQT
+1783 SIGNGEYQT
-1792 KLTSNVKT
+1792 QLTSNVKT
-1800 DITLAAE
+1800 DIVLSTI
-1807 AEGIA
+1807 AEGVTI
-1812 VAKPVIIKV
+1812 AKPVTIKV

-1826 DIIFDKQIQQE
+1826 DIIFDKKIQQE
-1837 TYASAPISALG
+1837 TYSSAPTKALG
-1848 YTGLPNNINMM
+1848 YTGLPNNINVM
-1859 WSSSDPTIASIDT
+1859 WSSSAPDIASIDNH
-1872 TSGRISM
+1872 SGAITL
-1879 KKAGTAVITLQTSG
+1879 KKAGTVLITLQSAG
-1893 NDQYQPA
+1893 NDQYQPT
-1900 QSSYPLVIEKAKP
+1900 QNSYPLVIEKAKP
-1913 ILQLASSGTI
+1913 NLQLTSSDTI
-1923 KSVWNDGVV
+1923 TSVWNDGLKHQITASSQNPDAKNLAIKFVSNDKSIV
-1932 HNVNATFGNTD
+1932 IVDDKGNV
-1943 VKNIP
+1943 
-1948 LYYISDDQR
+1948 Q
-1957 VATVDTQGSITE
+1957 E
-1969 VKPGKTK
+1969 VMPGKATL
-1976 IHIKSD
+1976 SVQVE
-1982 ATDQFLADAV
+1982 ATDQFLAEQKGVNYTQDKAIY
-1992 TVDYEQGKGTLQITF
+1992 TVGF
-2007 TRKDIILSEM
+2007 KDHDMTYTEGE
-2017 DTNIDVQQPT
+2017 TNISVQQPYK
-2027 IPLPKEALGTWSA
+2027 PLPAKANAIWVSSA
-2040 KDPNIV
+2040 PSII
-2046 AIKESGVIVKVTP
+2046 AIKEDGEITGLNKGRAVIYLK
-2059 GKTDIILTS
+2059 IL
-2068 KENDYFYQSQGS
+2068 ENEYYKASQGE
-2080 YSVDVR
+2080 YSVV
-2086 KVPHITINS
+2086 VNEAPS
-2095 VTRRVDN
+2095 V
-2102 NKNAQII
+2102 QII
-2109 PHDNISIN
+2109 SIERRIN
-2117 WTPVYEDDSLTFSWL
+2117 NVKKKSSKPSTQIATTWTPVYIGDEIKINWKLKSD
-2132 PPDTAA
+2132 DTAYKTDVNIELEINGVTPSGYLSVNSRESINSIRTTTFTA
-2138 SDYAVNLELWD
+2138 SKD
-2149 GNQKTSQIL
+2149 I
-2158 AYDQNQLIS
+2158 I
-2167 RPKITSSFKLDK
+2167 DK
-2179 NLFKSTQL
+2179 NDIR
-2187 KIKVIVF
+2187 IKATAF
-2194 DIHDHDPSTNRSREY
+2194 NWDNGKKAYPT
-2209 AVYYPLD
+2209 YYPLD
-2216 VKPIHPMYMDLE
+2216 IKAIDPQYMDFTLS
-2228 LNGSISFIT
+2228 GRVTFIT
-2237 TNNASVPRNSCR
+2237 TRDASVKRNACR
-2249 MSGLDE
+2249 STQLDDT
-2255 MVHVIARPMFT
+2255 VHVMINPVT
-2266 LGNHASDFFEP
+2266 SLGNNNKILLFP
-2277 VTVSHKLIDI
+2277 VTISHTL
-2287 QGDSTRDSVDY
+2287 DSITGSKSRDRVVY
-2298 NDEDTYT
+2298 NDEDAYDASVDNVNLQQT
-2305 SIIEN
+2305 S
-2310 QRFPSN
+2310 P
-2316 SHSLAIEENCWGSGA
+2316 SLAIKEQCWNPTAGSAPDSGMA
-2331 GASAHHGNATLIT
+2331 IL
-2344 SVTIA
+2344 VTTMTIN
-2349 GKTYEFKQHVNWDG
+2349 K
-2363 DGAPSQNNITKIS
+2363 ITKQYQQNVSWNGNGNSGLNNVQTIDNYAK
-2376 QL
+2376 